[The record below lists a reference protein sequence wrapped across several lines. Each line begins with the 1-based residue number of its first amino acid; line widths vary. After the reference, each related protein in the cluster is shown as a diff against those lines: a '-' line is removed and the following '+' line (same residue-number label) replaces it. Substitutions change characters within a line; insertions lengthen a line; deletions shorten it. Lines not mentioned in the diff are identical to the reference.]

1 MVSGRLLWC
10 VTCPNHASFR
20 FLTFARSGSCG
31 PARKL
36 VVGLLHQ
43 VGNSEKFS
51 LGQQGKELRAVIC
64 LWAWAQWNKSCVID
78 VINLCYH
85 SGTAVSCVFV
95 NLHHVHCCQVLII
108 LVVSF
113 SCETWLWPCLFY
125 TKGSNS
131 PCDRNVWWP
140 RSGEWVCD
148 SHSNFKALHLCSLWL
163 PSPPP
168 LTKFVGHIGITASM
182 CLYFVQMI
190 SPELLNFL
198 LPNLVWWYII
208 LSRSVL
214 QKNWSI
220 FKVKVTARAYIF
232 QIWLFLP
239 YLLNLICL
247 QPNLVWW

>member
-1 MVSGRLLWC
+1 MLLIYVITAALQSPVYLWTCIMSTAVEYWLFWWFLSAARPGYGPAYSTPRAATLPVTGMYGGRDLVSEC
-10 VTCPNHASFR
+10 VTATPT
-20 FLTFARSGSCG
+20 L
-31 PARKL
+31 KL
-36 VVGLLHQ
+36 SIYAHY
-43 VGNSEKFS
+43 
-51 LGQQGKELRAVIC
+51 
-64 LWAWAQWNKSCVID
+64 D
-78 VINLCYH
+78 
-85 SGTAVSCVFV
+85 
-95 NLHHVHCCQVLII
+95 
-108 LVVSF
+108 
-113 SCETWLWPCLFY
+113 
-125 TKGSNS
+125 
-131 PCDRNVWWP
+131 
-140 RSGEWVCD
+140 
-148 SHSNFKALHLCSLWL
+148 
-163 PSPPP
+163 SPPP

-214 QKNWSI
+214 QKYWSI